1 MFGRKIT
8 SEKGQSVVL
17 LAAAFIALLGFT
29 ALAIDG
35 GMVYADRRFAQN
47 AADTA
52 ALAGG
57 GAAALKL
64 ENEFVKEKDFSCS
77 SSKVYKAATA
87 AVTEAIYRAGD
98 NGFLIDPEIS
108 DDHGVTID
116 CGVDNSGPYTKHYLD
131 VIVKIK
137 METRT
142 AFAHFVYN
150 GKLENKVTAV
160 SRVYPRIPLVY
171 GNAIVSLNP
180 AICDGNNNGANFHG
194 TGLVDVEGGDIFSNG
209 CLNGSGQPVILVV
222 DKEIRYGGDFD
233 PGIADWSPDPT
244 HSTDLVP
251 ETEYGIELPDCSDPG
266 ANNLTGAQF
275 QNSSPLSPGLYCVT
289 GNVSL
294 NEGEFRGDGVTIV
307 FLDGELRIN
316 GNVTVQLT
324 APIPTPD
331 PYPAVPGLLIYAP
344 ATNTNK
350 MQFNGT
356 SDSYF
361 TGTILAPGASIDL
374 LGTGSEE
381 AFKCQVIGWNV
392 EVGGTADTYVVYDED
407 LNMVLPATLRL
418 QK

>member
-1 MFGRKIT
+1 MYGKYLN

-17 LAAAFIALLGFT
+17 LAAAFIALLGFA

-57 GAAALKL
+57 GAAALRL
-64 ENEFVKEKDFSCS
+64 ENEFVKEKNFSCD
-77 SSKVYKAATA
+77 SSKVAKAATA
-87 AVTEAIYRAGD
+87 AVTDAIYRAGD

-116 CGVDNSGPYTKHYLD
+116 CGVDNSGPYSKHYLD

-194 TGLVDVEGGDIFSNG
+194 TGYVNVKGGDIFSNG
-209 CLNGSGQPVILVV
+209 CLNGSGQPDVLVV
-222 DKEIRYGGDFD
+222 DKGIKYGGQFD
-233 PGIADWSPDPT
+233 PGNTNWSPNPAF
-244 HSTDLVP
+244 STDIVP
-251 ETEYGIELPDCSDPG
+251 ETEFGIELPDCSHAD
-266 ANNLTGAQF
+266 AINLSGVAF
-275 QNSSPLSPGLYCVT
+275 EGSSPLSPGLYCVT

-294 NEGEFRGDGVTIV
+294 TGGTFQGDGVTIV
-307 FLDGELRIN
+307 MLDGELRIN
-316 GNVTVQLT
+316 GNVTVQIT
-324 APIPTPD
+324 APIPLPD
-331 PYPAVPGLLIYAP
+331 PYPAVPGLLVYAP

-350 MQFNGT
+350 LEFNGT

-361 TGTILAPGASIDL
+361 TGTILGPGASIDL

-381 AFKCQVIGWNV
+381 AFKSQVIGWNV
-392 EVGGTADTYVVYDED
+392 EVGGTADTYVMYDED
-407 LNMVLPATLRL
+407 LNVVLPATLRL